1 MSPSP
6 PALVAAA
13 LLACSIQTPPTA
25 DIADPPPVL
34 DRQPEPHPHGYV
46 VSERDF
52 PPLAPGAGI
61 WLGEL
66 TLTAPLPISR

>member
-1 MSPSP
+1 MSPSL

-13 LLACSIQTPPTA
+13 LLACGIQTPPTA

-34 DRQPEPHPHGYV
+34 DRQPEPHPHGY
-46 VSERDF
+46 F